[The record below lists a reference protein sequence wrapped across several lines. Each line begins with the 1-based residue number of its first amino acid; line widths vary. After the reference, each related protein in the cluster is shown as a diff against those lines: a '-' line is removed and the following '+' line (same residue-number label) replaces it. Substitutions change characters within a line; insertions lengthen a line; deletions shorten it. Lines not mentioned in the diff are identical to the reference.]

1 MDRRDSLKSLL
12 VGSLAGGLI
21 INGCKPGEEPVVTTP
36 VKAEG
41 NKYGRTPKEKELD
54 AKLNSR
60 QFFSNHEI
68 ETIATLCDLILPAND
83 KFGSATDA
91 GVPDF
96 IEFMSKDIPSH
107 QIPLRGGIM
116 WLDHR
121 SNKFFNLEFKA
132 CTEEQQKTLL
142 DEIAYPDQA
151 KPEVEQGV
159 KFFTLMRDLTLT
171 GYYTSKMGIED
182 LGYKGNSPNVWDG
195 IPQDV
200 LDKHGMKYDEEWLA
214 KCMDPATRNDIAVW
228 DDDGNLIS

>member
-21 INGCKPGEEPVVTTP
+21 INGCKPGEEPIVTAP
-36 VKAEG
+36 VKTDEK
-41 NKYGRTPKEKELD
+41 KYGRTPKEKELD
-54 AKLNSR
+54 AKLNSQ
-60 QFFSNHEI
+60 QFFSNHEM
-68 ETIATLCDLILPAND
+68 ETIAILCDLILPAND

-91 GVPDF
+91 GVPEF
-96 IEFMSKDIPSH
+96 IEFMSKDIPRH
-107 QIPLRGGIM
+107 QLPLRGGIM

-121 SNKFFNLEFKA
+121 SNKTFNLEFKA
-132 CTEEQQKTLL
+132 CSEQQQKVLL

-151 KPEVEQGV
+151 EPEVEQGV

-171 GYYTSKMGIED
+171 GYYTSKMGIDD